1 MRREPKVY
9 LNDILEALQK
19 IKNYTEGLNF
29 NKFSEDSRTQDATIR
44 NFEIIG
50 EATKKIPQKIKRKYP
65 QIPWREMS
73 GMRDKL
79 IHEYFGVNRKVLW
92 KTIKEDLPPLE
103 PLIKKVLK
111 EMEGGTKRIIH

>member
-44 NFEIIG
+44 FNLLNLVKQLVTSE
-50 EATKKIPQKIKRKYP
+50 
-65 QIPWREMS
+65 
-73 GMRDKL
+73 
-79 IHEYFGVNRKVLW
+79 
-92 KTIKEDLPPLE
+92 
-103 PLIKKVLK
+103 
-111 EMEGGTKRIIH
+111 

>member
-1 MRREPKVY
+1 MKRELRVY

-29 NKFSEDSRTQDATIR
+29 DKFSEDAKTIDATIR

-50 EATKKIPQKIKRKYP
+50 EATKKIPQRIRKKHP
-65 QIPWREMS
+65 QVLWREMA

-79 IHEYFGVNRKVLW
+79 IHEYFGINLKVLW
-92 KTIKEDLPPLE
+92 KTIKEELPPLG
-103 PLIKKVLK
+103 PLVRKVLTK
-111 EMEGGTKRIIH
+111 MEEESKN

>member
-1 MRREPKVY
+1 MKRKPKVY

-29 NKFSEDSRTQDATIR
+29 DKFSEDPKTIDATIR
-44 NFEIIG
+44 NFEVIG
-50 EATKKIPQKIKRKYP
+50 EATKKIPKEIKKKYP
-65 QIPWREMS
+65 HLPWKEMA

-79 IHEYFGVNRKVLW
+79 IHEYFGVNLKVLW

-103 PLIKKVLK
+103 PLVEEVLRKMK
-111 EMEGGTKRIIH
+111 EESKR